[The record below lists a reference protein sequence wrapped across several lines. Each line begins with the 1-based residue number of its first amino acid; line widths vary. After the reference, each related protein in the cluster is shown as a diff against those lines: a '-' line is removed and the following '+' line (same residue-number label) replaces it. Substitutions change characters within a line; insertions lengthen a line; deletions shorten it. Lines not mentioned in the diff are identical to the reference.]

1 MTKKVKLSNIRAAV
15 STSFEPKDSD
25 GQPLGIIIEGH
36 TFATKEWKAAR
47 SEYSIDDAVYLNQ
60 GNKMKLGAP
69 LEDNEIKGVASLVT
83 DIKNL
88 DDWSFSKENVF
99 ELFLNPEYASIPQ
112 QWHIHLKQLGN
123 GLKVQKKKPA
133 ENQSST

>member
-1 MTKKVKLSNIRAAV
+1 MNKKVKLSSIRAAV
-15 STSFEPKDSD
+15 TTSFEPLDSD
-25 GQPLGIIIEGH
+25 GKPLGIIIEGH
-36 TFATKEWKAAR
+36 TLATKEWRDAR
-47 SEYSIDDAVYLNQ
+47 GEYSVDDAIYLNE

-69 LEDNEIKGVASLVT
+69 LEDNEIKAVASLVT

-88 DDWSFSKENVF
+88 DDWTFSKENVF

-123 GLKVQKKKPA
+123 GLKVQKKKP
-133 ENQSST
+133 QSKQAST